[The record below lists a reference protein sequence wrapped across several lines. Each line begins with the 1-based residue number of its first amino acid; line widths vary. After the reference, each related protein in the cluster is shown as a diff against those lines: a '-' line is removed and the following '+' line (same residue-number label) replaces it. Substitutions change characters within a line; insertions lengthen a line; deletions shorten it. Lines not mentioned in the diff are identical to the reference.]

1 MRLLGGIFR
10 RIGVP
15 TVPSSGVKTTNP
27 TCIPDISNVV
37 FCVFSFLFFFPSYPL
52 SRYSLSLFYCTSIL
66 RYSTLYTIGS
76 HDLISN
82 KRVSPIAL
90 RTVHDECNTRT
101 IQSNA
106 QLWNSIFLSGD
117 QTFTFLVVLIPYFTH
132 QRFFVDLERFVSTNR
147 IRSQQLIA
155 SSPFFLFCF
164 IRPKLFY
171 HTFNDIRF
179 YHFRILFIF
188 EAYFIAFEDF
198 GIWSRINNEIFS
210 FLKKKK

>member
-15 TVPSSGVKTTNP
+15 TVPSSGVKTANP
-27 TCIPDISNVV
+27 TCIPDISNVA
-37 FCVFSFLFFFPSYPL
+37 FCVFSFLFFFPFYPTRDTL
-52 SRYSLSLFYCTSIL
+52 SLSLSLFYCTSIL
-66 RYSTLYTIGS
+66 RYSTLYTVGS

-90 RTVHDECNTRT
+90 RTVHDERNTRT

-106 QLWNSIFLSGD
+106 YLWNSIFLSGD

-132 QRFFVDLERFVSTNR
+132 QRFFVDLERFVSANR

-155 SSPFFLFCF
+155 FSLFFLFCF
-164 IRPKLFY
+164 IRPKLIY
-171 HTFNDIRF
+171 VSIISE
-179 YHFRILFIF
+179 YSSYSKLV
-188 EAYFIAFEDF
+188 
-198 GIWSRINNEIFS
+198 
-210 FLKKKK
+210 L

>member
-15 TVPSSGVKTTNP
+15 TVPSSGVKTANP
-27 TCIPDISNVV
+27 TCIPDISNVA
-37 FCVFSFLFFFPSYPL
+37 FCVFSFLFFFPFYPTTDTL
-52 SRYSLSLFYCTSIL
+52 SLSLSLSLSLALALSLSLFYCTSIL
-66 RYSTLYTIGS
+66 RYSTLYTVGS

-90 RTVHDECNTRT
+90 RTVHDERNTRT

-106 QLWNSIFLSGD
+106 YLWNSIFLSGD

-132 QRFFVDLERFVSTNR
+132 QRFFVDLERFVSANR

-155 SSPFFLFCF
+155 FSLFFLFCF
-164 IRPKLFY
+164 IRPKLIY
-171 HTFNDIRF
+171 VSIISE
-179 YHFRILFIF
+179 YSSYSKLV
-188 EAYFIAFEDF
+188 
-198 GIWSRINNEIFS
+198 
-210 FLKKKK
+210 L